1 LTEDE
6 VETVPTVITSDME
19 TVPLHIVIR
28 KEGGIHEH
36 LDIQFPVEFKVC
48 KFVKDGKT
56 YIIKRE
62 NIFLKKKG
70 FIRKSNYFYTFFNED
85 GSPIVP
91 PSIDISSRVLMS
103 AAESQLLRKAMSEFW
118 KKPFN
123 YKWIIYIA
131 VFMGVIG
138 VVGYLLTS
146 GMVKLF

>member
-6 VETVPTVITSDME
+6 VKSVPTVITSEME

-28 KEGGIHEH
+28 KENGVNEH
-36 LDIQFPVEFKVC
+36 LDIDFPVEFKVC
-48 KFVKDGKT
+48 KFVKDGKI

-91 PSIDISSRVLMS
+91 ASIDISSRILMS

-131 VFMGVIG
+131 VFMGVVG

>member
-1 LTEDE
+1 MSEDEE

-28 KEGGIHEH
+28 KESGVHEH

-56 YIIKRE
+56 YIIERE

-70 FIRKSNYFYTFFNED
+70 FIRKSNYFYVFFNED
-85 GSPIVP
+85 GSPIIP
-91 PSIDISSRVLMS
+91 PTIDISSRILMS

-118 KKPFN
+118 KKPFD
-123 YKWIIYIA
+123 YKLFVYLAI
-131 VFMGVIG
+131 FLGVIG
-138 VVGYLLTS
+138 IVGYMLTS
-146 GMVKLF
+146 GMVKF